1 MHRTNKYIVWATLI
15 ATPVFAQERIEVFTE
30 ASTQVDTLAGVD
42 VIHYDLS
49 APARVKK
56 QLAPKLP
63 ADEKV
68 ALAQA
73 KAFFETAEG
82 KSYKIAMR
90 DAYRG
95 KQKMMQYQLSKLP
108 AVVFEGGTY
117 VIYGTTDVAQ
127 AVRLYRQHIQDKQE

>member
-1 MHRTNKYIVWATLI
+1 MCLISRCIVWAALVT
-15 ATPVFAQERIEVFTE
+15 TPVSAQESIEVFTVGP
-30 ASTQVDTLAGVD
+30 TQVDALAGVD

-63 ADEKV
+63 ADEKI
-68 ALAQA
+68 ALVQA

-82 KSYKIAMR
+82 KAYKIAMR

-95 KQKMMQYQLSKLP
+95 RQKMMQYQLSKLP
-108 AVVFEGGTY
+108 AIVFESGTY

-127 AVRLYRQHIQDKQE
+127 AMRLYRQHIQDKQE